1 MKKLVAASL
10 GLLVL
15 AASIPRSQA
24 QAPAAGTQQPPAPA
38 PARNPVGDLAKQLRD
53 DDVNVKRAA
62 ARALTRMP
70 NTNSAIPSLID
81 ALKDKDPFVRDNA
94 VDALSVMHPGVVVP
108 FLTRALRDEDPN
120 VKRRC
125 ADALARIG
133 HDTEP
138 AWPAL
143 IELLKDKNA
152 EVRKAATA
160 ALRRLMI
167 GRWD

>member
-1 MKKLVAASL
+1 MKKFVVVSL
-10 GLLVL
+10 SVLVL
-15 AASIPRSQA
+15 AASVQRAQA
-24 QAPAAGTQQPPAPA
+24 QAPAAGTQPPPAPA
-38 PARNPVGDLAKQLRD
+38 PRDPVKDLAGQLGD
-53 DDVNVKRAA
+53 EDVNVRRAA

-70 NTNSAIPSLID
+70 NTVPAIPRLIE

-94 VDALSVMHPGVVVP
+94 VDALSVMHAGDVVP
-108 FLTRALRDEDPN
+108 ALTRALRDPDAN
-120 VKRRC
+120 ARRRS

-143 IELLKDKNA
+143 IDLLKDENA